1 MVEPIDVIFISG
13 NGANEKTLI
22 EAGAKDADL
31 IVSTTNADELM
42 YYAVLWQ
49 NVWNKTFY
57 SKSPES

>member
-31 IVSTTNADELM
+31 IVSTTNADELN
-42 YYAVLWQ
+42 VLCCIMAERLGQ
-49 NVWNKTFY
+49 NIL
-57 SKSPES
+57 